1 MLQSTSAATRLLSA
15 IRNLKTFDSLDF
27 RTKKRVESE
36 FSLHLSTR
44 IGAIFVTRTKEKT
57 IMKTVYLYLFLLS
70 LFVTGCTSPTRQP
83 VKEQLYVSILPLRS
97 IVEQIVED
105 DFKVDVLVPA
115 GASPESF
122 EPTPR
127 QYAAL
132 NRSKLIFNIGLIDFE
147 QNLLRDFP
155 DREKLVNLS
164 QGIRLL
170 EGSCSHGHTHEAAEK
185 KGKDSHQ
192 KHVHG
197 IDPHIWTSPR
207 ALKQMAVNAYEALHS
222 TFPDSIRYT
231 KNYEKLLVRL
241 DSLDAAC
248 AAALR
253 QANVRIVVIY
263 HPALTYYA
271 ADYGLEQLA
280 VEHDGKEPSAR
291 HLARLIETAR
301 EKKVRSVFYQA
312 QYPASTVKVIAEDIG
327 ARSVKID
334 PLREDI
340 IENIGEITRQL
351 TACDE

>member
-1 MLQSTSAATRLLSA
+1 M
-15 IRNLKTFDSLDF
+15 
-27 RTKKRVESE
+27 RT
-36 FSLHLSTR
+36 
-44 IGAIFVTRTKEKT
+44 A
-57 IMKTVYLYLFLLS
+57 YLYLLFLS
-70 LFVTGCTSPTRQP
+70 LFATGCTSSARQTD
-83 VKEQLYVSILPLRS
+83 KDRLYVSILPLRS
-97 IVEQIVED
+97 IIEQIVGD

-127 QYAAL
+127 QYVAL
-132 NRSKLIFNIGLIDFE
+132 NRSKLVFNVGLIDFE

-164 QGIRLL
+164 RGIRLL
-170 EGSCSHGHTHEAAEK
+170 EGSCAHGHTHEPT
-185 KGKDSHQ
+185 GKARASEGHA
-192 KHVHG
+192 HG

-207 ALKQMAVNAYEALHS
+207 ALKQMAANAYDALRTS
-222 TFPDSIRYT
+222 FPDSVRYT
-231 KNYEKLLVRL
+231 ENYEKLLVRL
-241 DSLDAAC
+241 DSLDTAC
-248 AAALR
+248 AEALR
-253 QANVRIVVIY
+253 QADVHTIVIY

-291 HLARLIETAR
+291 HLARLIEEAR
-301 EKKVRSVFYQA
+301 RKKVRRVFYQA

-334 PLREDI
+334 PLREDV

-351 TACDE
+351 TSGNE

>member
-1 MLQSTSAATRLLSA
+1 M
-15 IRNLKTFDSLDF
+15 
-27 RTKKRVESE
+27 RT
-36 FSLHLSTR
+36 
-44 IGAIFVTRTKEKT
+44 A
-57 IMKTVYLYLFLLS
+57 YLYLLFLS
-70 LFVTGCTSPTRQP
+70 LFATGCTSSTRQTD
-83 VKEQLYVSILPLRS
+83 KERLYVSILPLRS
-97 IVEQIVED
+97 IIEQIVGD

-127 QYAAL
+127 QYVAL
-132 NRSKLIFNIGLIDFE
+132 NRSKLVFNVGLIDFE

-164 QGIRLL
+164 RGIRLL
-170 EGSCSHGHTHEAAEK
+170 EGSCAHGHTHEPT
-185 KGKDSHQ
+185 GKARASEGHA
-192 KHVHG
+192 HG

-207 ALKQMAVNAYEALHS
+207 ALKQMAANAYDALRTS
-222 TFPDSIRYT
+222 FPDSVRYT
-231 KNYEKLLVRL
+231 ENYEKLLVRL
-241 DSLDAAC
+241 DSLDTAC
-248 AAALR
+248 AEALR
-253 QANVRIVVIY
+253 QVHTIVIY

-291 HLARLIETAR
+291 HLARLIEEAR
-301 EKKVRSVFYQA
+301 RKKVRRVFYQA

-334 PLREDI
+334 PLREDV

-351 TACDE
+351 TSGNE